1 MQIFVVMEP
10 LAQVALG
17 ADKNKFAFQGKWEIW
32 GDVLFWIW
40 RLCSGV
46 RRALSHA
53 RASCP
58 TNDGSAQY
66 LGLFQTFP
74 KLFRYEKS
82 GWYDLQWL
90 LEHLTPLG
98 APMPK
103 VALRRRSPA
112 PSGGQ
117 LGVPYWNTSEWNEF
131 WNILYSSYLLHFLL
145 VLFVYDSWLF
155 DYIFYCIYIYISLS
169 LICVRWFQIEL

>member
-1 MQIFVVMEP
+1 MHIFVVMEP

-46 RRALSHA
+46 RWALSHD

-103 VALRRRSPA
+103 VALRWRSPA

-117 LGVPYWNTSEWNEF
+117 LESK
-131 WNILYSSYLLHFLL
+131 LHRVCHIEIHRNGMSFGTI
-145 VLFVYDSWLF
+145 
-155 DYIFYCIYIYISLS
+155 YIVVIYCI
-169 LICVRWFQIEL
+169 FF